1 MMRRT
6 LPYLGFSLACHAAL
20 LGVLLFWKLPLSR
33 QPDERRVVLEFA
45 RPASNRPL
53 ALPASPAAA
62 APLPGLAVPEGGK
75 LAVPVRPTGGRSAGV
90 RVAVPAETM
99 RRAGPDRPEPA
110 PIPSGLAVP
119 APSAATRGLLETAP
133 APAAAQPVPAA
144 KGGYTQSAAL
154 EWLGRERSLLRGPEI
169 GFPDLLL
176 EKGLEVDVEASFTV
190 SAGGQVVRVEIT
202 RSSGFA
208 SVDRAVE
215 QALRNALFEE
225 AAGEDPGK
233 IHIRF
238 RLERK
243 L

>member
-6 LPYLGFSLACHAAL
+6 LPYLGFSLAFHAAL
-20 LGVLLFWKLPLSR
+20 LGVLLFWKLPSSR

-75 LAVPVRPTGGRSAGV
+75 LAVPVRSTGVSSAGV
-90 RVAVPAETM
+90 RVAVPAETI

-110 PIPSGLAVP
+110 TIPSGLAVP
-119 APSAATRGLLETAP
+119 APSAAARGIVEAGPT
-133 APAAAQPVPAA
+133 PAASLPEQAG
-144 KGGYTQSAAL
+144 KGGYAPSAAL
-154 EWLGRERSLLRGPEI
+154 EWIGRERSLLRGPEI
-169 GFPDLLL
+169 GFPEVLL

-190 SAGGQVVRVEIT
+190 SAGGQVIRVEIT

-208 SVDRAVE
+208 SVDREVE
-215 QALRNALFEE
+215 QALRNALFEV
-225 AAGEDPGK
+225 AAGEDPGR

-243 L
+243 Q